1 MEQTIKQYDY
11 FKKEINVLI
20 DSMANDADKFYNKEQ
35 KAAGLRL
42 RKVFKII
49 KQLVQNT
56 SNETSKKNDK

>member
-1 MEQTIKQYDY
+1 MEQTIKQYDD
-11 FKKEINVLI
+11 FKKEINILI